1 MVKRGELWWVDFGNP
16 IGSAPAFRR
25 PAAVVSSDRFNRSR
39 LATVIVAAV
48 TSNLKV
54 AEAPG
59 NVVLRPEDSGLPK
72 PSVVNVTQL
81 LSIDRQ
87 LLDLRIGALGPVQ
100 LRAVDAGLR
109 LVLDL

>member
-1 MVKRGELWWVDFGNP
+1 LWWVDFGNP
-16 IGSAPAFRR
+16 IGSAAAFRR

-59 NVVLRPEDSGLPK
+59 NVVLRPEDTGLPK
-72 PSVVNVTQL
+72 PSVVDVTQL

-87 LLDLRIGALGPVQ
+87 LLDLRIRALGPVQ

>member
-1 MVKRGELWWVDFGNP
+1 MVRRGQLWWVDFADP
-16 IGSAPAFRR
+16 IGSEPAYRR

-48 TSNLKV
+48 TSNLRL

-59 NVVLRPEDSGLPK
+59 NFLLNKTGAGLPRD
-72 PSVVNVTQL
+72 SVVNVSQL
-81 LSIDRQ
+81 LSIDRS
-87 LLDLRIGALGPVQ
+87 LLAEPIGELKSAH
-100 LRAVDAGLR
+100 LRALDDGLR